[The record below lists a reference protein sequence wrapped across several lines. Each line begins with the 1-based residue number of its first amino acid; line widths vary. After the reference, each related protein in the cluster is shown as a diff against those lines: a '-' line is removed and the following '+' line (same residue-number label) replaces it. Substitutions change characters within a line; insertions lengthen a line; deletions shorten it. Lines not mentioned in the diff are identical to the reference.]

1 MSPGAASK
9 AGTAARPQ
17 GAGPVADSGALGAGL
32 EPAATG
38 EHRPHHAIAPSIAT
52 LAEVAEQP
60 HGRIAPRIPALEE
73 IRLIGGEHT
82 VPEVAATFAP
92 RKGGALEVALD
103 CTQTHPHVLRDG
115 RGRPPLAVQG
125 PDLRMERLP
134 AALALHGALLRRERE
149 VLGWHR
155 HGHRPIREGYRLL
168 VHQHID
174 RVECLAV
181 RAGTPGPAL
190 PGDSAGDE
198 NGPQPGWPQ
207 APRACAVAIGA
218 RPIPRDDLH
227 PGVLPEPL
235 ATGSAVRS
243 GSRATGCRRS
253 RSTRIVP

>member
-1 MSPGAASK
+1 MSL
-9 AGTAARPQ
+9 PQ
-17 GAGPVADSGALGAGL
+17 
-32 EPAATG
+32 PANIG
-38 EHRPHHAIAPSIAT
+38 RNHAIAPSIAT

-181 RAGTPGPAL
+181 RAEHLVQRFPEILQEMKTVRNLGGRRRPVP
-190 PGDSAGDE
+190 
-198 NGPQPGWPQ
+198 
-207 APRACAVAIGA
+207 CAVAIGA

-227 PGVLPEPL
+227 PGVLPEPGLL
-235 ATGSAVRS
+235 ARRCAPGA
-243 GSRATGCRRS
+243 GPRAARRS